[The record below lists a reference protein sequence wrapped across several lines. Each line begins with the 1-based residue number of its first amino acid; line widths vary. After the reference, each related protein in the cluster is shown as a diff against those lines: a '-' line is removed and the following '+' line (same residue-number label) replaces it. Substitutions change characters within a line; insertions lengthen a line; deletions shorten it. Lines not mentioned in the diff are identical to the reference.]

1 MSWLPHSL
9 RYFQERRL
17 SASSGTGVFL
27 ERRIVER
34 CRALAVADVL
44 HAWRHGIIDA
54 QDRKLVAVLDAA
66 LGDPVR
72 VWPDEGGPE

>member
-1 MSWLPHSL
+1 MRL
-9 RYFQERRL
+9 FQKRAV

-34 CRALAVADVL
+34 CRNLAVADVL

-66 LGDPVR
+66 LGRPGDPVR
-72 VWPDEGGPE
+72 VWPDEGGPS